1 MVDDGYFVMKVLHF
15 FFALRDVERLDS
27 ANGAH
32 NPIAIDFFL
41 LKKSIAI
48 DVDLNSTL
56 SALEGYLADFK
67 GDVLVVVSHGKFFTD
82 KVTDHLFVFE
92 GVAKD

>member
-1 MVDDGYFVMKVLHF
+1 
-15 FFALRDVERLDS
+15 
-27 ANGAH
+27 
-32 NPIAIDFFL
+32 
-41 LKKSIAI
+41 
-48 DVDLNSTL
+48 L